1 MELGS
6 GRAGQTVFLRGGRAG
21 ATGGVAGLTD
31 VKIGIEKEALVT
43 GCHALSRG
51 GSEQVSAMAGSAV
64 GGGASAL
71 FAELEAFLA
80 HSIVLVVASAT
91 AVLTHCEEGVE
102 ELASRAGEAIVGA
115 EPAACLAARVA
126 GDAGIGGGEVAS
138 GRAINHAHVGVGN
151 DAFGRVAG
159 FTIIGIRPVTRF
171 AFIRAGETL
180 SAG

>member
-1 MELGS
+1 MARL
-6 GRAGQTVFLRGGRAG
+6 A
-21 ATGGVAGLTD
+21 D
-31 VKIGIEKEALVT
+31 VKLGIEKEALVT

-51 GSEQVSAMAGSAV
+51 GSEQVSAMAGSAM

-80 HSIVLVVASAT
+80 HSVVLVVPSAT
-91 AVLTHCEEGVE
+91 AVLTHCEEGVKE
-102 ELASRAGEAIVGA
+102 FASRAGETIVGA
-115 EPAACLAARVA
+115 EPTAGLAARVA
-126 GDAGIGGGEVAS
+126 GNAGIGGGEVAS

-151 DAFGRVAG
+151 DAFGGRAG

-171 AFIRAGETL
+171 ALIRAGETL